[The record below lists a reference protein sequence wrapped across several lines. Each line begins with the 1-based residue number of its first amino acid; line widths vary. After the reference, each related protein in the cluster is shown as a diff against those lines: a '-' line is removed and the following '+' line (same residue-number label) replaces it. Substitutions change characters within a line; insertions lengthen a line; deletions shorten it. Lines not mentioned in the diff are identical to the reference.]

1 MAPFEATGARWEP
14 CGVTEALAVIA
25 ILVSLG
31 SLYFAWKVARST
43 EDQADI
49 QRQIR
54 IDAAQPFVFA
64 DIRPHHQ
71 HGSLLMF
78 VVGNTGPTVA
88 TNVRISLHRPL
99 PAGDTD
105 RALRATRAIENG
117 ISALTPGQT
126 VAWTLG
132 VPWQVLEQVPEGD
145 ASYRFAVTCDGPFG
159 PVPPLEYTVDLDDIR
174 HSHPYAVGT
183 LHGVAEQIR
192 SLRED
197 LARQLRELRPP
208 LAHMDDEEDE

>member
-1 MAPFEATGARWEP
+1 M
-14 CGVTEALAVIA
+14 TESLAVIA
-25 ILVSLG
+25 ILVSVG

-43 EDQADI
+43 EAQAEI

-64 DIRPHHQ
+64 DIRPHQQ

-88 TNVRISLHRPL
+88 TDVRISLHRPL
-99 PAGDTD
+99 PAGDFD
-105 RALRATRAIENG
+105 RALRAAHAIERG

-132 VPWQVLEQVPEGD
+132 TPWKVLEEVPEGD
-145 ASYRFAVTCDGPFG
+145 ASYRFTVSCNGPFG
-159 PVPPLEYTVDLDDIR
+159 PVPPMEYTVDLDDIR
-174 HSHPYAVGT
+174 HSHPYAAGT
-183 LHGVAEQIR
+183 LHGVAEQIK

-197 LARQLRELRPP
+197 LARQLRELRPVV
-208 LAHMDDEEDE
+208 AHPYDDEDD